1 MNLQKNHNIRGMGE
15 KYSKRC
21 VLQATK
27 SLETNTLKVQSN
39 VEMGTI
45 LINKSCPVTD
55 HNKVKKKKKH
65 LCTRRNSVNSGV
77 RAVTSTLRFL
87 APTPNIYIIL
97 QWFVFILPLVQYG
110 A

>member
-55 HNKVKKKKKH
+55 HNKVKKKKNTYAQGETVGLERLQA
-65 LCTRRNSVNSGV
+65 LCD
-77 RAVTSTLRFL
+77 F
-87 APTPNIYIIL
+87 
-97 QWFVFILPLVQYG
+97 
-110 A
+110 